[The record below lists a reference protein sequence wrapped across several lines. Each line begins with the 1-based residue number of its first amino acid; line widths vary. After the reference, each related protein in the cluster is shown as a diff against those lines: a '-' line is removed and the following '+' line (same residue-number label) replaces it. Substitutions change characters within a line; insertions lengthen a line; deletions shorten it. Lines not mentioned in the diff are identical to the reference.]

1 MGAAKG
7 KFVDGED
14 LLCATV
20 AFLSRLSLAGTAGA
34 QGEVG
39 LVASA
44 RRAPPDGPLVV
55 LIPRRDTLSYCTG
68 LESERRGE
76 LSNKD
81 DCSEPALHVTRGK
94 GIGSAG
100 WETEYRLLAGVGGSR
115 GC

>member
-39 LVASA
+39 L
-44 RRAPPDGPLVV
+44 G
-55 LIPRRDTLSYCTG
+55 T
-68 LESERRGE
+68 
-76 LSNKD
+76 
-81 DCSEPALHVTRGK
+81 
-94 GIGSAG
+94 
-100 WETEYRLLAGVGGSR
+100 SR
-115 GC
+115 GLDPEMGHLVSLYWARK